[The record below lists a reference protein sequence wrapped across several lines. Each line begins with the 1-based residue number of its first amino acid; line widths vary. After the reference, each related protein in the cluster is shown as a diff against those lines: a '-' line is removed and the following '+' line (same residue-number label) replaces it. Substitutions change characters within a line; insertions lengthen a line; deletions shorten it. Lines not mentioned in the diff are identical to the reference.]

1 MCKKFVYGVA
11 VSDYNFIGRERETK
25 RLLDNFKGGINV
37 ILMSPRRLGKT
48 SLVKHVCNKL
58 DDKDIITVYLDIFW
72 LQKRIRFLQ

>member
-58 DDKDIITVYLDIFW
+58 DDRYYYGIFRHIW
-72 LQKRIRFLQ
+72 L

>member
-48 SLVKHVCNKL
+48 SLV
-58 DDKDIITVYLDIFW
+58 
-72 LQKRIRFLQ
+72 